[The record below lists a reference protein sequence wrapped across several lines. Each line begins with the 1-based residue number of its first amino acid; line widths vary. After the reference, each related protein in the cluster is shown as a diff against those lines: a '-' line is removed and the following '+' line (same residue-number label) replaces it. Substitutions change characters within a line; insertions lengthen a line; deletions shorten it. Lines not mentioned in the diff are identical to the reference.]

1 MANHSGNIKF
11 PNLNLIWQR
20 VAFKKQ
26 FLKKAL
32 LAYPLLNCSSNGYYD
47 SLKILDKTKSLV
59 LATKNVTK
67 IRNDAIFS
75 LMTIFHQHKV

>member
-11 PNLNLIWQR
+11 PNLNLLWQR

-32 LAYPLLNCSSNGYYD
+32 LAHPCLTVAQMGTTTH
-47 SLKILDKTKSLV
+47 LKYWIK
-59 LATKNVTK
+59 
-67 IRNDAIFS
+67 RNP
-75 LMTIFHQHKV
+75 